1 MFKFAGILLLMAGC
15 TGLGINKVAEEKGR
29 IRELREIRSIIIRM
43 QNEMVYGKRTLPEI
57 CLLLGEWAKEP
68 YRSAFTVIFEKM
80 EENDGRV
87 LQVLWEEEM
96 DQCMKDLPLK
106 EEEKDILKNLPA
118 QLGIPDETIQ
128 AAGIGQSLDMITEHI
143 AKAQTEYES
152 KAKVIMSISIMAGL
166 FLIILLL

>member
-1 MFKFAGILLLMAGC
+1 MFRFAGILLLMAGC

-29 IRELREIRSIIIRM
+29 IRELREIRGIIIRM
-43 QNEMVYGKRTLPEI
+43 QNEMIYGKRTLPEI
-57 CLLLGEWAKEP
+57 CLLFGEWAKEP
-68 YRSAFTVIFEKM
+68 YRSAFTAIFERF

-96 DQCMKDLPLK
+96 EKCMKNLPLK
-106 EEEKDILKNLPA
+106 EEEKAFLKNLPA
-118 QLGIPDETIQ
+118 QFGIPDETIQ
-128 AAGIGQSLDMITEHI
+128 AAGIGQSLDTLTERI
-143 AKAQTEYES
+143 AKAQTEYEN